1 MYGCGVF
8 MSEDFVVVLNSYYTL
23 IAATVVLLV
32 GRILVKRVRV
42 LNDFNI
48 PEPVVGGLIAALL
61 VLAMHQF
68 NGFSIQIE
76 KGLQDGFML
85 MFFASI
91 GLSADF
97 SRLKAGGVP
106 LILFTS
112 VVAGFIVVQ
121 NIVGISLAT
130 FLGLK
135 PLTGLITGSVTLVG
149 GHGTAAGWGEI
160 FQNDFAIQGA
170 VALGMAC
177 ATFGLVC
184 GGLIGGPV
192 ARRLMRKVQTPGE
205 GTDIEPRV
213 TFEQPQH
220 KRLITADTA
229 IETLALFAVCLASAS
244 YLSSFMAEHF
254 SDSNFVIP
262 TFVWALASGVIVRNV
277 LSSIFKVS
285 VFDRC
290 VDVFGNV
297 SLSLFL
303 AMALLSL
310 ELWVIK
316 DLAVPLVIIL
326 SVQALLLV
334 FFAIFVVFRVMGKD
348 YDAAVLAGGFCGF
361 GMGATPTAVA
371 NMQAV
376 TDRFGPSHKAFLIVP
391 MVGAFFVDILNATI
405 LSTITSLPFWK

>member
-1 MYGCGVF
+1 
-8 MSEDFVVVLNSYYTL
+8 MSDGFVVELNSYYTL
-23 IAATVVLLV
+23 IAATVVLLF

-61 VLAMHQF
+61 VLALHQF

-97 SRLKAGGVP
+97 SRLKAGGLP
-106 LILFTS
+106 LVLFT
-112 VVAGFIVVQ
+112 VIVAGFILVQ
-121 NIVGISLAT
+121 NAVGISLAT
-130 FLGLK
+130 LLDLK

-149 GHGTAAGWGEI
+149 GHGTAAGWGQI
-160 FQNDFAIQGA
+160 FETDFGVQGA

-192 ARRLMRKVQTPGE
+192 ARRLLKKVQTPGE
-205 GTDIEPRV
+205 DTDIEARV
-213 TFEQPQH
+213 TFEQPQQQ
-220 KRLITADTA
+220 RMITADTA

-254 SDSNFVIP
+254 SDSKIVIP
-262 TFVWALASGVIVRNV
+262 TFVWALGSGVVVRNV
-277 LSSIFKVS
+277 LSSIFNVS
-285 VFDRC
+285 IFDRC

-326 SVQALLLV
+326 SVQAILLV
-334 FFAIFVVFRVMGKD
+334 LFAVFVVFRVMGKD

-405 LSTITSLPFWK
+405 LSAITSLPFWN

>member
-1 MYGCGVF
+1 
-8 MSEDFVVVLNSYYTL
+8 MSEGFVVVLNSYYTL

-32 GRILVKRVRV
+32 GRVLVKRVRV

-61 VLAMHQF
+61 VLVLHQF

-97 SRLKAGGVP
+97 SRLKAGGLP
-106 LILFTS
+106 LILFTT

-121 NIVGISLAT
+121 NIVGVSLAT
-130 FLGLK
+130 LLDLK

-149 GHGTAAGWGEI
+149 GHGTAAGWGQI
-160 FQNDFAIQGA
+160 FETDFGIQGA
-170 VALGMAC
+170 IALGMAC

-184 GGLIGGPV
+184 GGLIGGPA
-192 ARRLMRKVQTPGE
+192 ARRLMKQVQVAGE
-205 GTDIEPRV
+205 ESNLMPHV

-220 KRLITADTA
+220 KRLITADNA

-262 TFVWALASGVIVRNV
+262 TFVWALGSGVVVRNV
-277 LSSIFKVS
+277 LSNIFKVN

-316 DLAVPLVIIL
+316 DLAIPLVVIL
-326 SVQALLLV
+326 SVQAIVMVL
-334 FFAIFVVFRVMGKD
+334 FAMFIVFRVMGKD

-405 LSTITSLPFWK
+405 LSAITSLPFWN